1 MDTIEA
7 DVIAIIAKRLPADKR
22 DPSRPI
28 QPSDR
33 LEDIGLDSLGAV
45 EMVFDLE
52 EKFDIE
58 IPYNAN
64 TPRNEFQ
71 RVSDVVAA
79 IKKLIDGKST

>member
-22 DPSRPI
+22 DLQKPI

-33 LEDIGLDSLGAV
+33 LEDIGMDSLGAV

-64 TPRNEFQ
+64 TPRTEFDK
-71 RVSDVVAA
+71 VSDVVAS
-79 IKKLIDGKST
+79 IKKLIDGQSK